1 MCVIYKDRDGGG
13 QLVHSPQQTPSRG
26 FLQSGVCRQAWAE
39 RPEEEEEEKKSQH
52 CRCLFLT
59 GALRLSTSTSAFY
72 PFVPELLLLEPLSCT
87 VHVAVASLWCGGTWS
102 LCSDFSVSLGVDW
115 GKDVEPSSPFSDQNK
130 KAFSCYLDKIMTN
143 ETHNEISNYHEGSS
157 PVSWH
162 FRAWVPGTTRISLS
176 LKMSIGKVE
185 N

>member
-1 MCVIYKDRDGGG
+1 MGGG
-13 QLVHSPQQTPSRG
+13 SWCTVHSRHRLVGSSSLASVDRPELKDQKKKKKKRKVNTA
-26 FLQSGVCRQAWAE
+26 GVCFLLERCVSARLRQ
-39 RPEEEEEEKKSQH
+39 
-52 CRCLFLT
+52 LFT
-59 GALRLSTSTSAFY
+59 RLSQSCCC
-72 PFVPELLLLEPLSCT
+72 LEPLSCT